1 MVKSPRER
9 IDTHIQF
16 VFFTAV
22 ILLLSACSIQKAQKA
37 LLNDASLKGAHVG
50 IAVYNE
56 SKQQWVDK
64 YQSNHYFTPASNTKI
79 QSCYL
84 GMKYLKDSIP
94 GWQFAEN
101 RDSIF
106 LMPLGDPSFLH
117 PDFKDQPIA
126 NLIHTTTKQIV
137 LCLPNTPDH
146 FEMYGKGWAWDDY
159 ADDYQPERNRLN
171 IYGNVATIVKRKEGG
186 VQVQPYYFVK
196 NQQLPTTYTQW
207 TREKLSNDFFAKP
220 DAIRGS
226 MQQIPFITGTN
237 YTLAKS
243 LLEDSLHPAHPIA
256 IQKGWNQT
264 TASTIKTVPTD
275 SLLKIMMNRSD
286 NFFAEQVL
294 LMTSQQLL
302 GTMDDAAIIDTIL
315 KTDFASFPQK
325 PEWADGSGL
334 SRFNLTTP
342 ENYIALLKKMEAEFS
357 MERIK
362 VVFAQGGRGTL
373 ASYYKN
379 IPGVLYAKTG
389 TLGNQVAL
397 SGYIIT
403 NKGTRLLFSVL
414 VANHVSPS
422 SSQVRHAVERYISS
436 IMDKY

>member
-1 MVKSPRER
+1 MVKSFRER
-9 IDTHIQF
+9 VVTPLYFAGI
-16 VFFTAV
+16 AAL
-22 ILLLSACSIQKAQKA
+22 LLLSACSIQKAQKT
-37 LLNDASLKGAHVG
+37 LLTSDPLKGAHVG
-50 IAVYNE
+50 IAVFNE
-56 SKQQWVDK
+56 SSNQWIAK
-64 YQSNHYFTPASNTKI
+64 YQSDHYFTPASNTKI

-101 RDSIF
+101 KDSIF

-117 PDFKDQPIA
+117 PDFTYQPIA
-126 NLIHTTTKQIV
+126 ALIKQTKKQVV
-137 LCLPNTPDH
+137 LCLPNKADK
-146 FEMYGKGWAWDDY
+146 FEAFGRGWAWDDY
-159 ADDYQPERNRLN
+159 PEDYQPERNRLN
-171 IYGNVATIVKRKEGG
+171 IYGNVVTISKQKEGIAIAPNYFTKQ
-186 VQVQPYYFVK
+186 QV
-196 NQQLPTTYTQW
+196 LPSKYTVW
-207 TREKLSNDFFAKP
+207 SREKLSNQFFAKP
-220 DAIRGS
+220 DAIKDPV
-226 MQQIPFITGTN
+226 QQVPFITGTN
-237 YTLAKS
+237 YSLAAQ
-243 LLEDSLHPAHPIA
+243 LIQDSLHPNFPIA
-256 IQKGWNQT
+256 IQNGWHQANAQI
-264 TASTIKTVPTD
+264 IKTVPTD

-302 GTMDDAAIIDTIL
+302 GTMDDAAAIDTIL

-342 ENYIALLKKMEAEFS
+342 ENYITLLQKMENEFS

-362 VVFAQGGRGTL
+362 AVFAQGGKGTL
-373 ASYYKN
+373 SAYYKH

-389 TLGNQVAL
+389 TLGNQIAL

-414 VANHVSPS
+414 VGNHVSPS
-422 SSQVRHAVERYISS
+422 TYPVRHAVEQYLTE
-436 IMDKY
+436 IMRKY

>member
-1 MVKSPRER
+1 MVKSIRKRVSTPL
-9 IDTHIQF
+9 QF
-16 VFFTAV
+16 IGIF
-22 ILLLSACSIQKAQKA
+22 LLLVLSACSVQKAQKT
-37 LLNDASLKGAHVG
+37 LLTAAPLKGAHVG

-56 SKQQWVDK
+56 TTQQWIDK
-64 YQSNHYFTPASNTKI
+64 HESDRYYTPASNTKI

-101 RDSIF
+101 KDSIF

-117 PDFKDQPIA
+117 PDFKYQPIA
-126 NLIHTTTKQIV
+126 DLIKNTQKHVV
-137 LCLPNTPDH
+137 LCLPNKADN
-146 FEMYGKGWAWDDY
+146 FAMYGRGWAWDDY
-159 ADDYQPERNRLN
+159 PEDYQPERNRFN
-171 IYGNVATIVKRKEGG
+171 IYGNVLTVSKTNNG
-186 VQVQPYYFVK
+186 VNVAPTYFT
-196 NQQLPTTYTQW
+196 QHQSLPAKYTVW
-207 TREKLSNDFFAKP
+207 SREKLSNQFFAKP
-220 DAIRGS
+220 DAIKDPV
-226 MQQIPFITGTN
+226 QQVPFITGSD
-237 YTLAKS
+237 YTLAK
-243 LLEDSLHPAHPIA
+243 LLIEDSLHPRFPIA
-256 IQKGWNQT
+256 IQKGWNQ
-264 TASTIKTVPTD
+264 SSVSIIKTVPTD

-302 GTMDDAAIIDTIL
+302 GKMDDAAIIDTIL
-315 KTDFASFPQK
+315 KTDFASFPQT

-342 ENYIALLKKMEAEFS
+342 ENYIELLKKMEAEFS

-362 VVFAQGGRGTL
+362 GVFAQGGKGSL
-373 ASYYKN
+373 SSYYKN

-389 TLGNQVAL
+389 TLGNQIAF

-414 VANHVSPS
+414 VANHVSPTTYP
-422 SSQVRHAVERYISS
+422 VRHAVEQYLTAVMS
-436 IMDKY
+436 KY

>member
-1 MVKSPRER
+1 MVKSFRARVNTPL
-9 IDTHIQF
+9 QF
-16 VFFTAV
+16 VLIAAMV
-22 ILLLSACSIQKAQKA
+22 SLSACSIQKAQKT
-37 LLNDASLKGAHVG
+37 LLTAAPLKGAHVG

-56 SKQQWVDK
+56 SAQQWVDK
-64 YQSNHYFTPASNTKI
+64 YQSDKYFTPASNTKI

-101 RDSIF
+101 KDSVF

-117 PDFKDQPIA
+117 PDFPYQPIA
-126 NLIHTTTKQIV
+126 DLIRTSKKQIV
-137 LCLPNTPDH
+137 LCLPKTEDK
-146 FEMYGKGWAWDDY
+146 FEAFGRGWSWDDY
-159 ADDYQPERNRLN
+159 AEDYQPERNRLN
-171 IYGNVATIVKRKEGG
+171 IYGNVLTVSKKKDG
-186 VQVQPYYFVK
+186 VQVQPSYLIK
-196 NQQLPTTYTQW
+196 NQTLPANYTAW
-207 TREKLSNDFFAKP
+207 SREKLSNHFFAKP
-220 DAIRGS
+220 NAI
-226 MQQIPFITGTN
+226 
-237 YTLAKS
+237 K
-243 LLEDSLHPAHPIA
+243 HPAFPIA

-264 TASTIKTVPTD
+264 SSSIIKTAPTD

-286 NFFAEQVL
+286 NFFAEQIL

-302 GTMDDAAIIDTIL
+302 GTMDDAAAVDTIL
-315 KTDFASFPQK
+315 KTDFSILPQK

-342 ENYIALLKKMEAEFS
+342 ENYVALLQKMENDFS

-362 VVFAQGGRGTL
+362 TVFAQGGKGTL
-373 ASYYKN
+373 SSYYKN

-389 TLGNQVAL
+389 TLGNQIAL

-422 SSQVRHAVERYISS
+422 TYPVRHAVEQYLTT
-436 IMDKY
+436 IMSKY